1 MPNNLQRL
9 FGFLRRGGTFLQ
21 LFVGLW
27 IALFGIGI
35 LVWFASKSYQQVPA
49 NFGDIEAGPGT
60 RRALHTAVKLWKW
73 NGETALIR
81 WLSDPETNLR
91 PEVFV
96 VDRDGKE
103 ISGRPV
109 PEHAL
114 QSLAERPNNR
124 WVLRHCPQ
132 NTSAAATC
140 AFLPSARIYRRG
152 TSFQRSGIRRFG
164 CTYSLPFLRRA

>member
-1 MPNNLQRL
+1 MPNNLQRPC
-9 FGFLRRGGTFLQ
+9 GFLRRGGTFLQ

-60 RRALHTAVKLWKW
+60 RRALHTAVNLWKW

-91 PEVFV
+91 
-96 VDRDGKE
+96 
-103 ISGRPV
+103 SGSRR
-109 PEHAL
+109 
-114 QSLAERPNNR
+114 QGNQR
-124 WVLRHCPQ
+124 
-132 NTSAAATC
+132 
-140 AFLPSARIYRRG
+140 SAR
-152 TSFQRSGIRRFG
+152 T
-164 CTYSLPFLRRA
+164 

>member
-1 MPNNLQRL
+1 MPNNLQRF

-35 LVWFASKSYQQVPA
+35 LVWFASKSYQQVPE

-96 VDRDGKE
+96 VDPLPNAPTTAG
-103 ISGRPV
+103 SSAPV
-109 PEHAL
+109 
-114 QSLAERPNNR
+114 RR
-124 WVLRHCPQ
+124 
-132 NTSAAATC
+132 TSVAAIC

-164 CTYSLPFLRRA
+164 CTYSLPSLRRA